1 MRLLDRYILRQLWPP
16 FWYAFAAMTSLMLL
30 NQVARR
36 FGDLVGKG
44 LPWSVIGEVF
54 WLCLPFIVAMT
65 LPMAVLLAVLYSIS
79 HLAADNEITA
89 MRANGVSVGQVV
101 APLLL
106 ASTLLAVV
114 NFAFTDQVLPKSNAR
129 LRNLLINI
137 QRKKPTLEM
146 REQVIN
152 EIPQAGFF
160 LRASRI
166 DPPSG
171 RLRNVT
177 IFDLAPN
184 KGRRIIYADSG
195 RMAMAPGGADL
206 SLRLYSG
213 SIQEF
218 KVDQAEVQ
226 QLTYFTI
233 DDIRVRDV
241 ANHLELSMADDVR
254 GDREMTTCEMLGV
267 VHEAERDIA
276 TSDQRREDLVRRDL
290 RFILGLAPP
299 PPAGTLPAPRL
310 SGYCLLFHHLERVFF
325 PNAAQA
331 QATPPVRV
339 PPAQS
344 PGLGPGST
352 LHLSTWGEVAS
363 ARDNERGAGL
373 RSHQYSVE
381 VHKKWAIS
389 AACIV
394 FVIVG
399 VPMALRFPRGGVGL
413 VLGGGLSVFALNYVG
428 LIAGESLGD
437 EGFISPWLAMWGP
450 NLILLVLGSIGLYRV
465 SRESGS
471 TRGGDFAEI
480 IDALTSR
487 FTRRRA

>member
-1 MRLLDRYILRQLWPP
+1 VRLLDRYLVRQLWPP
-16 FWYAFAAMTSLMLL
+16 FLYAFAAMTSLMLL

-54 WLCLPFIVAMT
+54 GLCLPFIVAMT

-89 MRANGVSVGQVV
+89 MRATGVSVGQVM

-106 ASTLLAVV
+106 AGTLLAVA
-114 NFAFTDQVLPKSNAR
+114 NFGFTDQVLPKSNAR

-177 IFDLAPN
+177 IFDMAPQ

-206 SLRLYSG
+206 SLRLFSG
-213 SIQEF
+213 SILEF
-218 KVDQAEVQ
+218 KVDREEVQ
-226 QLTYFTI
+226 QLTYFTV

-241 ANHLELSMADDVR
+241 ANRLELDMADDVR

-276 TSDQRREDLVRRDL
+276 VADLRRQDLVRRDL
-290 RFILGLAPP
+290 RFILGLSPP
-299 PPAGTLPAPRL
+299 PPAPAAPLPL
-310 SGYCLLFHHLERVFF
+310 VTGYCRLFHRMQTLFF
-325 PNAAQA
+325 PGEAQA
-331 QATPPVRV
+331 QAVPPVPLPPTPP
-339 PPAQS
+339 PMF
-344 PGLGPGST
+344 GPRPT
-352 LHLSTWGEVAS
+352 HLSTWADVAS
-363 ARDNERGAGL
+363 ARDNARGAGL

-437 EGFISPWLAMWGP
+437 EGLISPALAMWGP
-450 NLILLVLGSIGLYRV
+450 NLVLLVLGLIGLYRV

-471 TRGGDFAEI
+471 TRGGDFTELL
-480 IDALTSR
+480 DALTSR
-487 FTRRRA
+487 FRRRTT